1 MPDGCDIIGI
11 KKRGRE
17 NRCKVT
23 TSVIISDESER
34 KEEFARKYFMRDCA
48 AARPFTESKAG
59 NSSPVCLL
67 PASCCNGWDWT
78 KAAFCCRLDRR
89 ILKSPICKRKS
100 FRSTHKADLPKH
112 WKKIA
117 RLETLVVPQDKLAQQ
132 FILRAKAL
140 AGYECDGKR
149 CPYDYPTQRQM
160 LMQALDMTH
169 PNFDLEKIERC
180 LLSIEDMKSLNQ
192 IAITYS
198 ETGDRRFAIRIYEQ
212 LMKYPR
218 NRLFNNE
225 ALLTVTPMLCYN
237 FSRLLGRERR
247 YEEELEI
254 AQYGYDISL
263 KYDKARLL
271 GGLLLNMGCALHE
284 LGRDEES
291 KEKLIDSYYAYRL
304 INNKK
309 SCALVANYAKGK
321 YDIILE

>member
-1 MPDGCDIIGI
+1 MSNYHIGQYI
-11 KKRGRE
+11 KKRREELNVNQDALCYGICNRSTLSRIERGRQEPSYQVLKVLLQRLGISE
-17 NRCKVT
+17 NRCQ
-23 TSVIISDESER
+23 ILIGPQ
-34 KEEFARKYFMRDCA
+34 EFAIVELQREIVADNVKHDFSA
-48 AARPFTESKAG
+48 A
-59 NSSPVCLL
+59 LQ
-67 PASCCNGWDWT
+67 
-78 KAAFCCRLDRR
+78 
-89 ILKSPICKRKS
+89 
-100 FRSTHKADLPKH
+100 
-112 WKKIA
+112 KIE

-309 SCALVANYAKGK
+309 SCALVANYAKEK